1 MRMKDL
7 LSEKK
12 ISLSKPGNKFDIST
26 EKAYNNNARNSD
38 AKITSANWRYKIKI
52 RQRANQ
58 FWTESFVDKQ
68 RDFGLLL
75 HRIMARISTLE
86 DLDPPVL
93 KDLQNNGTVQ
103 PEQVPDLKSEIQ
115 KVISR
120 PEINKYFQKGVKAY
134 NEKDI
139 LLNDSTVLRPDRVVI
154 DGNKVIVID
163 YKTGKKR
170 CET

>member
-1 MRMKDL
+1 
-7 LSEKK
+7 
-12 ISLSKPGNKFDIST
+12 
-26 EKAYNNNARNSD
+26 
-38 AKITSANWRYKIKI
+38 
-52 RQRANQ
+52 
-58 FWTESFVDKQ
+58 
-68 RDFGLLL
+68 
-75 HRIMARISTLE
+75 MARISTLE
-86 DLDPPVL
+86 DLDPVL

-163 YKTGKKR
+163 YKTGKKDAKHKQQMTEYIEALR
-170 CET
+170 QMGYLHSEYHLVYLNP